1 MPNVPQPERR
11 LDVALAVLDVAG
23 TTVQEHG
30 AVYAALKHAVRA
42 AGATPGPEQMQAAMG
57 ADKTEAIAALLG
69 VDATDP
75 QVAEVYD
82 DFRTRLRKAYADE
95 PPAALPGVED
105 ALRLMRAH
113 GVQVALSTGFT
124 HEVTDEVLAA
134 VGWRVGIDVDA
145 VVCAEEVGAGRPA
158 PYMVFEA
165 MRRTGV
171 HDVRR
176 VLVAGDTALDL
187 LAGGNAGAGT
197 VVGVLTGAMDAT
209 LLGRAR
215 HTHLLPSVAA
225 LPDLLGLAADAELA
239 GRTS

>member
-30 AVYAALKHAVRA
+30 AVYAALEQAVRA
-42 AGATPGPEQMQAAMG
+42 AGATPGTEQMQAAMG

-69 VDATDP
+69 VEAAAP
-75 QVAEVYD
+75 QVAEAYD
-82 DFRTRLRKAYADE
+82 DFRTRLRKAYADQ
-95 PPAALPGVED
+95 PPAAVTGVED

-124 HEVTDEVLAA
+124 REVTDEVLAA
-134 VGWRVGIDVDA
+134 VGWRVGIDVDT

-215 HTHLLPSVAA
+215 HTHLLPSVAV
-225 LPDLLGLAADAELA
+225 LPDLLGLTPDPDAA
-239 GRTS
+239 GPTS